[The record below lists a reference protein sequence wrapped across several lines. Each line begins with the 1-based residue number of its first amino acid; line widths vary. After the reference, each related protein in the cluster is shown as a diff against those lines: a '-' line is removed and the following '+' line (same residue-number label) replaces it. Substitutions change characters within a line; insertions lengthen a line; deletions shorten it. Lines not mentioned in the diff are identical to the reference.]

1 MSAEFLFNAIGEI
14 DDRIILAAAEAMEGK
29 RNGHAKYS
37 ARKII
42 RIVLIAAIIMSFF
55 VASAY
60 GIMVWSRSYRQV
72 DLAPDSKGT
81 ARYAVIPNGFE
92 GSPTYSGS
100 AKWWNYVTDYKDEHG
115 DSLDYSF
122 TDGDDEKRSIAW
134 LYRANTPE
142 LLDKLYE
149 IAEEYELELYTE
161 TLSFDN
167 PQRMYELSGM
177 DSFTEDISF
186 ESLSGYVFK
195 DASVHMS
202 GVMKLDGQSLLFSL
216 NKVKSGSIYPYSG
229 PMTYAGEWE
238 ELICTTELGY
248 DVSICLFNDN
258 EGCIF
263 YLSPDREKHIEIFIN
278 NLDEEDVFD
287 TVAQVADRIDF
298 NALCKDNV
306 HAKNVLDVPRGAME
320 NRTAMQRLIDL
331 GNSNMFTAAREFQD
345 FYTETFYG
353 ACFDGTHG
361 MPGYEDIDE
370 RLESLAGEYD
380 LRYAKDKYVIDTVFG
395 STTVWDNGAW
405 YAHGSFADGR
415 EYNMHYIPKDALY
428 TRMVHYIDFEE
439 YQRAWLYTPE
449 SMTECIVIFSH
460 GPEKISGTYLFHETD
475 NAYIL
480 VQVYSLDPA
489 ELESRADQINWLEI
503 GEIR

>member
-1 MSAEFLFNAIGEI
+1 MNAEYLFEAIGGI
-14 DDRIILAAAEAMEGK
+14 DDRIILAVAEAMESGHRK
-29 RNGHAKYS
+29 RAKYS
-37 ARKII
+37 SRKII

-72 DLAPDSKGT
+72 ELAPDSKGT

-92 GSPTYSGS
+92 GSATYTGS
-100 AKWWNYVTDYKDEHG
+100 AQWWNYVTDYKDEHG

-149 IAEEYELELYTE
+149 IADEYKLELYTE

-177 DSFTEDISF
+177 GSFIKDV
-186 ESLSGYVFK
+186 SLENISGYVFK
-195 DASVHMS
+195 DASLHLS
-202 GVMKLDGQSLLFSL
+202 GVMKSDGQSLMFSL

-229 PMTYAGEWE
+229 PMVHAGEWE
-238 ELICTTELGY
+238 ELSCTTELGY
-248 DVSICLFNDN
+248 DVTICLFDDD

-278 NLDEEDVFD
+278 NLDEGDIFAV
-287 TVAQVADRIDF
+287 VAHIADKIDF
-298 NALCKDNV
+298 DALCKDNTQV
-306 HAKNVLDVPRGAME
+306 KGILDVPRGAME
-320 NRTAMQRLIDL
+320 NRTAMQRLTDF
-331 GNSNMFTAAREFQD
+331 GNSDMFTAAREFQS

-353 ACFDGTHG
+353 VCFDGTHG

-370 RLESLAGEYD
+370 KLETLAVEYE
-380 LRYAKDKYVIDTVFG
+380 LNYARSKYVTDTIFG

-415 EYNMHYIPKDALY
+415 GYNMHYIPKDALY
-428 TRMVHYIDFEE
+428 TRMVHYIEFEE

-449 SMTECIVIFSH
+449 NMAESIVIFSH

-489 ELESRADQINWLEI
+489 ELESKANEINWLDI
-503 GEIR
+503 GEII

>member
-92 GSPTYSGS
+92 GSATYTGS
-100 AKWWNYVTDYKDEHG
+100 AQWWNYVTDYKDEHG
-115 DSLDYSF
+115 ESLDYSF

-177 DSFTEDISF
+177 DSF
-186 ESLSGYVFK
+186 
-195 DASVHMS
+195 A
-202 GVMKLDGQSLLFSL
+202 
-216 NKVKSGSIYPYSG
+216 
-229 PMTYAGEWE
+229 
-238 ELICTTELGY
+238 
-248 DVSICLFNDN
+248 
-258 EGCIF
+258 
-263 YLSPDREKHIEIFIN
+263 
-278 NLDEEDVFD
+278 
-287 TVAQVADRIDF
+287 
-298 NALCKDNV
+298 
-306 HAKNVLDVPRGAME
+306 
-320 NRTAMQRLIDL
+320 
-331 GNSNMFTAAREFQD
+331 
-345 FYTETFYG
+345 
-353 ACFDGTHG
+353 
-361 MPGYEDIDE
+361 
-370 RLESLAGEYD
+370 
-380 LRYAKDKYVIDTVFG
+380 
-395 STTVWDNGAW
+395 
-405 YAHGSFADGR
+405 
-415 EYNMHYIPKDALY
+415 
-428 TRMVHYIDFEE
+428 
-439 YQRAWLYTPE
+439 
-449 SMTECIVIFSH
+449 
-460 GPEKISGTYLFHETD
+460 KISALK
-475 NAYIL
+475 A
-480 VQVYSLDPA
+480 
-489 ELESRADQINWLEI
+489 
-503 GEIR
+503 